1 MSTENQILKLFPQ
14 PVFKYKVKSFE
25 TLNQELLKFIY
36 DLHKEDNVGLKKSNI
51 NGWHSKSFD
60 LNDLEGLP
68 YKFLSQITDNIKDV
82 FKHYGWVYDTNKVK
96 CTSMWSIINK
106 KGSFNIEHIHSNN
119 YLSAA
124 YYVKAPKEC
133 GKFKALTPNIITRN
147 FFPKSNGI
155 TELNAVTAK
164 INVEEGDLLI
174 FPAYLPHSVEEN
186 KSDDDRVIISFNID
200 VLK

>member
-14 PVFKYKVKSFE
+14 PVFKYKVKNFE
-25 TLNQELLKFIY
+25 TLNRELLEFIY
-36 DLHKEDNVGLKKSNI
+36 DLHKKDNVGLKKSNI

-68 YKFLSQITDNIKDV
+68 YKFLTQITDNIKDV

-164 INVEEGDLLI
+164 INVAEGDLLI

-186 KSDDDRVIISFNID
+186 KSDEDRVIISFNID

>member
-1 MSTENQILKLFPQ
+1 M
-14 PVFKYKVKSFE
+14 
-25 TLNQELLKFIY
+25 
-36 DLHKEDNVGLKKSNI
+36 KKSNI

-68 YKFLSQITDNIKDV
+68 YKFLTQITDNIKDV

-164 INVEEGDLLI
+164 INVAEGDLLI

-186 KSDDDRVIISFNID
+186 KSDEDRVIISFNID

>member
-1 MSTENQILKLFPQ
+1 MR
-14 PVFKYKVKSFE
+14 
-25 TLNQELLKFIY
+25 
-36 DLHKEDNVGLKKSNI
+36 
-51 NGWHSKSFD
+51 
-60 LNDLEGLP
+60 
-68 YKFLSQITDNIKDV
+68 
-82 FKHYGWVYDTNKVK
+82 
-96 CTSMWSIINK
+96 
-106 KGSFNIEHIHSNN
+106 
-119 YLSAA
+119 
-124 YYVKAPKEC
+124 

>member
-1 MSTENQILKLFPQ
+1 MSENKQILKLFPQ
-14 PVFKYKVKSFE
+14 PVFKFKIENYKDINKSLIKYIYE
-25 TLNQELLKFIY
+25 LQQLNPTG
-36 DLHKEDNVGLKKSNI
+36 VKKSNI
-51 NGWHSKSFD
+51 NGWHSKPFD
-60 LNDLEGLP
+60 LTDPQNEP
-68 YKFLSQITDNIKDV
+68 NKFLSQITDNIKDV

>member
-186 KSDDDRVIISFNID
+186 KSDEDRVIISFNID